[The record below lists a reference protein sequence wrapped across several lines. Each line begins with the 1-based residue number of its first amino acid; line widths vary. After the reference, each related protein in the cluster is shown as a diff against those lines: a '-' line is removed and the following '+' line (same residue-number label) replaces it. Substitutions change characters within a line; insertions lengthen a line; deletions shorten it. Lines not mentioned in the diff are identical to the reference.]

1 MPSVLKGAEGYLILP
16 EYEAL
21 NRNCYYNR
29 SLYFL

>member
-1 MPSVLKGAEGYLILP
+1 MPSAPQGAGGYLILP

-21 NRNCYYNR
+21 NRNYYYNG

>member
-1 MPSVLKGAEGYLILP
+1 MPSAPQGAGGYLILP

-21 NRNCYYNR
+21 NRNYYNR